1 MTVFVTKASDDYWY
15 EIRNFN
21 TMEDIQRFIEKCEC
35 EIIIERNT
43 YTDDEDFRFWDGM
56 NPANIPTIKECP
68 LHITIYNDYVE

>member
-15 EIRNFN
+15 EIRKFN